1 MRTANELKKRLT
13 DQQAKAAYLL
23 VINDFEKG
31 VKTQEEIAE
40 EVGVHRKTL
49 YQWRTQNPDFIAYQN
64 ALSDH
69 HLESY
74 RSKADAKLM
83 ELVDRGY
90 VKALDLYY
98 VLLGRKVTKSEA
110 TEVRKE
116 IGPRLSDA
124 EITRELEKLQQS
136 IKDSN

>member
-13 DQQAKAAYLL
+13 DQQSKAAYLL

-31 VKTQEEIAE
+31 TKTQEEIAD
-40 EVGVHRKTL
+40 EVGVSRQTL
-49 YQWRTQNPDFIAYQN
+49 YVWRTSNSDFIAYQN

-74 RSKADAKLM
+74 RSKADAKLV
-83 ELVDRGY
+83 ELVDKGY
-90 VKALDLYY
+90 TKALDLYY
-98 VLLGRKVTKSEA
+98 TLLGRKVSRSET

-136 IKDSN
+136 IKDSE